1 MKNCMKFFDETELT
15 ASATAQA
22 RGIDNTPPSQA
33 VAALKRL
40 VENVLDP
47 LREAFGAPIYVNS
60 GYRCAALNVL
70 VGGVKTSQHL
80 RGEAADVTA
89 GSRDANIRLWRLL
102 KRLRLPVDQAIN
114 EHDYAWIHI
123 SHSRSNRHEFIVQN

>member
-1 MKNCMKFFDETELT
+1 M
-15 ASATAQA
+15 
-22 RGIDNTPPSQA
+22 
-33 VAALKRL
+33 
-40 VENVLDP
+40 ENVLDP

-70 VGGVKTSQHL
+70 VGGVATSQHL

-89 GSRDANIRLWRLL
+89 GSRDANVRLWRLL

>member
-1 MKNCMKFFDETELT
+1 MKYFSENELV

-22 RGIDNTPPSQA
+22 RGIDNTPSA
-33 VAALKRL
+33 DAKAALARL

-60 GYRCAALNVL
+60 GYRCRLLNTL
-70 VGGVKTSQHL
+70 VGGVKCSQHL
-80 RGEAADVTA
+80 RGEAVDVTA
-89 GSRDANIRLWRLL
+89 GCRDANIRLWRLL
-102 KRLRLPVDQAIN
+102 KAMQLPVDQAIN

-123 SHSRSNRHEFIVQN
+123 SHSLRNRHEFIEQKQ

>member
-1 MKNCMKFFDETELT
+1 MKFFDETELT

-22 RGIDNTPPSQA
+22 RGIDNTPPAQA
-33 VAALKRL
+33 KEALRLL

-70 VGGVKTSQHL
+70 VGGVATSQHL

-89 GSRDANIRLWRLL
+89 GSRDANIRL